1 MSTVYYGAVMFHIE
15 DLFATLLVLF
25 IAALPLLFLGVFIYK
40 LIKRR
45 MEDQKELRI
54 KQTVHIQQQL
64 DAINARLTE
73 LTELVREKK

>member
-1 MSTVYYGAVMFHIE
+1 MNTVYYGAVMFHIG
-15 DLFATLLVLF
+15 DLFSTLLVLF
-25 IAALPLLFLGVFIYK
+25 IAALPLLFLGAFIYK

-73 LTELVREKK
+73 LTELVRDKK